1 MFYKLVRTVQMQL
14 LKKLIIPL
22 FFYAAM
28 KDRFESCEAGHKN
41 THFIE

>member
-1 MFYKLVRTVQMQL
+1 MQL

-28 KDRFESCEAGHKN
+28 KDRFESCEAGQKKYP
-41 THFIE
+41 FYRIRMIAV